1 VLERKLGRS
10 DLSVS
15 VLCFGG
21 NVLGWTVNAQDA
33 FVVLDAFVDGGGN
46 FIDTADVYGNGTS
59 ETILGKWMK
68 ARNNRE
74 RIILATKVGSQMDN
88 NPEMR
93 GLSRRYILSE
103 VDASLKRL
111 QTDYIDLY
119 QTHRDDQNTP
129 LDETLSALTDLVQQ
143 GKVRYIG
150 ASNYSATR
158 LRKALQISQLHGF
171 ARFESV
177 QPPYN
182 LVNRGEYEG
191 GLEELCLE
199 QDIGVI
205 TYSSLASGFLTGKYR
220 PSQPLPSSP
229 RAKRIRERYMNQ
241 NGFSVLEQIDHIAEA
256 SHATDAQVALAWIMA
271 RPGITS
277 AIASAT
283 SVDQVQEL
291 LGSVSL
297 KLSEEQ
303 MAALD
308 TASAWSKNSR

>member
-1 VLERKLGRS
+1 MLERKLGRS

-59 ETILGKWMK
+59 ETILSKWMK

-129 LDETLSALTDLVQQ
+129 LDETLSALTELVQQ